1 MLTIEYFKC
10 LLYDQ
15 LGKSIMAAIPD
26 GQGGK
31 IIPGSRRPDGTYR
44 KERRVRAG
52 YTPQDEQPAYV
63 SAGAAVS
70 LEEWGSEEEA
80 RSLARCAAL
89 ARRVVCFCV
98 A

>member
-1 MLTIEYFKC
+1 
-10 LLYDQ
+10 
-15 LGKSIMAAIPD
+15 MAAIPD

-70 LEEWGSEEEA
+70 LEEQAYTNRGKA
-80 RSLARCAAL
+80 RSLHRPCCAAL
-89 ARRVVCFCV
+89 ARRVVCLCV